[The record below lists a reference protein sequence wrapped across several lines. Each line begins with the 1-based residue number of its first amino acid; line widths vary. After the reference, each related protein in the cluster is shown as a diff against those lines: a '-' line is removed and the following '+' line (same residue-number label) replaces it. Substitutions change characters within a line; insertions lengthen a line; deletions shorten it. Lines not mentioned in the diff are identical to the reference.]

1 MKNIVEQY
9 LAGLQERLPEKDKA
23 LLAYASGATPAQLA
37 RLQQTYPDCPA
48 SLLQLLSKI
57 DGTYWREYGEH
68 TVSVLILG
76 SDVHRYPYYL
86 KSVDQIL
93 KKNKY
98 SVSIRDI
105 YGEDAD
111 EAPDLVDTGID
122 SAVNMDRWLCFSDC
136 MNNGGTSKLYL
147 DFNPAPGG
155 ISGQVVRFLHDPDN
169 YRVIAGS
176 FDEYLQKLMEHDY
189 TFIASK

>member
-9 LAGLQERLPEKDKA
+9 LAGLQERLSEEDKA
-23 LLAYASGATPAQLA
+23 QLAYASGATAAQLA
-37 RLQQTYPDCPA
+37 KLQQTYPDCPA
-48 SLLQLLSKI
+48 SLLQLLTKI
-57 DGTYWREYGEH
+57 DGTYWREYGDH
-68 TVSVLILG
+68 TVAVLILG

-93 KKNKY
+93 EDDKY
-98 SVSIRDI
+98 GLSIRDI

-111 EAPDLVDTGID
+111 DAPELVDTGID
-122 SAVNMDRWLCFSDC
+122 SRVNMDRWLCFSDC
-136 MNNGGTSKLYL
+136 TNNGGTSKLYL

-155 ISGQVVRFLHDPDN
+155 VSGQVIRFLHDPDN

-176 FDEYLQKLMEHDY
+176 FDEYLLKLMEHDY
-189 TFIASK
+189 TFIASE

>member
-9 LAGLQERLPEKDKA
+9 LAGLQERLSEEDKA
-23 LLAYASGATPAQLA
+23 ELTYASGATAAQLEK
-37 RLQQTYPDCPA
+37 LQQTYPDCPA
-48 SLLQLLSKI
+48 SLLQLLAKI

-76 SDVHRYPYYL
+76 SDIHRYPYYL

-93 KKNKY
+93 EDDKY
-98 SVSIRDI
+98 GLSIRDI

-111 EAPDLVDTGID
+111 ETPELVDTGID
-122 SAVNMDRWLCFSDC
+122 SNINMNRWLCFSDC
-136 MNNGGTSKLYL
+136 TNNGGTSKLYL

-155 ISGQVVRFLHDPDN
+155 ASGQVVRFLHDPDN

-176 FDEYLQKLMEHDY
+176 FDEYLLKLMEHDY
-189 TFIASK
+189 TFISSE

>member
-9 LAGLQERLPEKDKA
+9 LAGLQERLPEEDKA
-23 LLAYASGATPAQLA
+23 QLAYASGATAAQLA
-37 RLQQTYPDCPA
+37 KLQQTYPDCPA
-48 SLLQLLSKI
+48 SLLQLLTKI

-68 TVSVLILG
+68 TVAVLILG

-93 KKNKY
+93 EDDKY
-98 SVSIRDI
+98 GKSIRQI

-111 EAPDLVDTGID
+111 EMPELVDAGID
-122 SAVNMDRWLCFSDC
+122 PDINMDHWLCFSDC
-136 MNNGGTSKLYL
+136 MNNGGTSRLYI

-155 ISGQVVRFLHDPDN
+155 VSGQVVRFLHDPDN

-176 FDEYLQKLMEHDY
+176 FDEYLLKLMEHDY
-189 TFIASK
+189 TFIASE